1 MVNAPGNSK
10 GKMTQ
15 YLSDKLRVLSLVS
28 IILVLYIHSGFHA
41 DEIEGM
47 VWNDSVQTFVSG
59 MIGRCAVPLFYVI
72 SGYLF
77 FLKVPEGM
85 KSIYGKMRKRV
96 GTLVVPYIIGCLFFV
111 GFGVLMAVLPGVSKY
126 MNSSM
131 MPLFSNPVGEILC
144 SIFYDAGNGSP
155 CAFQLWFLRDL
166 IVIVATSPLW
176 YLCLKHLKWG
186 FVVVTFGLTYL
197 QIPHVPFYALFW
209 FVLGGVLNEELRI
222 KNEELSASPIKKQ
235 GSAAEGKANEESGRN
250 EGLITVIACVVF
262 LALSITQLFLPD
274 AVNWEYIKIPII
286 LLGIIALWRAYD
298 MIMGKGFELNKHR
311 WLATACQFTFFI
323 YLFHEPTLN
332 IVRKLIVVVL
342 GKNELGYL
350 ASYLISPWI
359 FTACA
364 VFAGL
369 LFRKYL
375 PKVYNICTGGR

>member
-1 MVNAPGNSK
+1 
-10 GKMTQ
+10 MTQ

-47 VWNDSVQTFVSG
+47 MWNDSVQTFVSG
-59 MIGRCAVPLFYVI
+59 MMGRCAVPLFYVI

-85 KSIYGKMRKRV
+85 KSIYGKMKKRV

-111 GFGVLMAVLPGVSKY
+111 GFGVLMAVLPRVSKY

-131 MPLFSNPVGEILC
+131 MPLFSNPVGEILR

-166 IVIVATSPLW
+166 ILIVATSPLW
-176 YLCLKHLKWG
+176 YLLLKHLRWIL
-186 FVVVTFGLTYL
+186 VVTSFGLTYL
-197 QIPHVPFYALFW
+197 HIPFIPFYALFW
-209 FVLGGVLNEELRI
+209 FLLGGQLVQV
-222 KNEELSASPIKKQ
+222 KNKYGGAS
-235 GSAAEGKANEESGRN
+235 
-250 EGLITVIACVVF
+250 LTVFTIVVF
-262 LALSITQLFLPD
+262 LFLSVVQLFMPD
-274 AVNWEYIKIPII
+274 MIDWELVKIPII
-286 LLGIIALWRAYD
+286 ILGLISIWGIYD
-298 MIMGKGFELNKHR
+298 MVLGKDFKLSEHR

-342 GKNELGYL
+342 GKNEFGYL

>member
-1 MVNAPGNSK
+1 
-10 GKMTQ
+10 MTQ
-15 YLSDKLRVLSLVS
+15 YLSDKLRVLSLIS

-47 VWNDSVQTFVSG
+47 VMNDRVQEFVSG
-59 MIGRCAVPLFYVI
+59 MMGRCAVPLFYVI

-126 MNSSM
+126 MNSSL
-131 MPLFSNPVGEILC
+131 MPLFFKPIGEILR
-144 SIFYDAGNGSP
+144 SIFYDAGNGTP

-166 IVIVATSPLW
+166 ILIVATSPLW

-186 FVVVTFGLTYL
+186 FVAVVFVLTYFDV
-197 QIPHVPFYALFW
+197 PHVPFLSLFW
-209 FVLGGVLNEELRI
+209 FVLGGQLT
-222 KNEELSASPIKKQ
+222 
-235 GSAAEGKANEESGRN
+235 KAKIEMGGDGRTKVAIF
-250 EGLITVIACVVF
+250 GLCLF
-262 LALSITQLFLPD
+262 LIISIIQLFFPD
-274 AVNWEYIKIPII
+274 IIDWGLLRIPII
-286 LLGIIALWRAYD
+286 LLGIIGAWGLYD
-298 MIMGKGFELNKHR
+298 VVFGKDFSLSRHQ
-311 WLATACQFTFFI
+311 WFATACQFTFFI

-342 GKNELGYL
+342 GKNEFGYM

-359 FTACA
+359 FTVCA

-375 PKVYNICTGGR
+375 PRVYDVCTGGR

>member
-1 MVNAPGNSK
+1 
-10 GKMTQ
+10 MTQ
-15 YLSDKLRVLSLVS
+15 YLSDKLRILSLIS
-28 IILVLYIHSGFHA
+28 IIFVLYIHSGFHA
-41 DEIEGM
+41 DEIKGM
-47 VWNDSVQTFVSG
+47 LMNDRVQEFISG
-59 MIGRCAVPLFYVI
+59 MMGRCAVPLFYVI

-126 MNSSM
+126 MNSSV
-131 MPLFSNPVGEILC
+131 MPLFSKPIGEILR

-166 IVIVATSPLW
+166 ILIVATSPLW
-176 YLCLKHLKWG
+176 YLCLKYLKWG
-186 FVVVTFGLTYL
+186 FVAVVFVLTYFDV
-197 QIPHVPFYALFW
+197 PHVPFYSLFW
-209 FVLGGVLNEELRI
+209 FVLGGQLNKAKIEMGGVSGRI
-222 KNEELSASPIKKQ
+222 KVAIF
-235 GSAAEGKANEESGRN
+235 G
-250 EGLITVIACVVF
+250 
-262 LALSITQLFLPD
+262 LFLIISIVQLLSPD
-274 AVNWEYIKIPII
+274 MLEWNLLRIPII
-286 LLGIIALWRAYD
+286 MLGIIGIWGLYD
-298 MIMGKGFELNKHR
+298 AFVENKFCLSNHK
-311 WLATACQFTFFI
+311 WLGIACQFTFFI

-350 ASYLISPWI
+350 TSYLVSPWI
-359 FTACA
+359 FTVCT

-375 PKVYNICTGGR
+375 PRVYDVCTGGR

>member
-1 MVNAPGNSK
+1 
-10 GKMTQ
+10 MTQ
-15 YLSDKLRVLSLVS
+15 YLSDKLRVLSLIS
-28 IILVLYIHSGFHA
+28 IIFVLYIHSGFHA

-47 VWNDSVQTFVSG
+47 VMNDRVQEFVSG
-59 MIGRCAVPLFYVI
+59 MMGRCAVPLFYVI

-126 MNSSM
+126 MNSSL
-131 MPLFSNPVGEILC
+131 MPLFFKPIGEILR
-144 SIFYDAGNGSP
+144 SIFYDAGNGTP

-166 IVIVATSPLW
+166 ILIVATSPLW

-186 FVVVTFGLTYL
+186 FVAVVFVLTYFDV
-197 QIPHVPFYALFW
+197 PHVPFLSLFW
-209 FVLGGVLNEELRI
+209 FVLGGQLTKVKIEMGGVNGVI
-222 KNEELSASPIKKQ
+222 NI
-235 GSAAEGKANEESGRN
+235 
-250 EGLITVIACVVF
+250 GL
-262 LALSITQLFLPD
+262 LALCLFLVLSIVELFFPEMID
-274 AVNWEYIKIPII
+274 WKSLRIPII
-286 LLGIIALWRAYD
+286 LIGIVGAWGLYD
-298 MIMGKGFELNKHR
+298 AVVGKNFSLLQHQ
-311 WLATACQFTFFI
+311 WLTTACQFTFFI
-323 YLFHEPTLN
+323 YIFHEPTLN

-342 GKNELGYL
+342 GKNEFGYM

-359 FTACA
+359 FTVCA

-375 PKVYNICTGGR
+375 PRVYDVCTGGR

>member
-1 MVNAPGNSK
+1 
-10 GKMTQ
+10 MTQ

-47 VWNDSVQTFVSG
+47 MMNDSVQTFVSG

-77 FLKVPEGM
+77 FLKVPEGI

-131 MPLFSNPVGEILC
+131 MPLFSNPVGEILR
-144 SIFYDAGNGSP
+144 SIFYDAGNGAP

-166 IVIVATSPLW
+166 ILIVATSPLW
-176 YLCLKHLKWG
+176 YLLLKHLRWIL
-186 FVVVTFGLTYL
+186 VVTCFGFTYL
-197 QIPHVPFYALFW
+197 HIQFIPFFALFW
-209 FVLGGVLNEELRI
+209 FLFGGQLVQVKNKYGGALNEECRM
-222 KNEELSASPIKKQ
+222 N
-235 GSAAEGKANEESGRN
+235 NEESGRN

-359 FTACA
+359 FTVCA

-375 PKVYNICTGGR
+375 PRVYNVCTGGR